1 MVMSECLPGYVDNK
15 GIVTEKNYDLGL
27 NKYKVFK
34 SWEEFSQ
41 TAVDEPK
48 KLWKKRLR
56 SWKEKSAY
64 KEGHMLWGKSW

>member
-27 NKYKVFK
+27 NKYKVFN

-48 KLWKKRLR
+48 KL
-56 SWKEKSAY
+56 
-64 KEGHMLWGKSW
+64 